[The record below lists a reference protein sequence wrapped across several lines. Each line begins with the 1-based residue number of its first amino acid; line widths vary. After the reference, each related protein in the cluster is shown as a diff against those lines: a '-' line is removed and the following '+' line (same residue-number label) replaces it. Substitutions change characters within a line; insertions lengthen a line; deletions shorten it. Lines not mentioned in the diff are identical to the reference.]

1 MTSVSIL
8 DILKQSSYL
17 YEVTNIMDIKE
28 LRLLS
33 GLSQRKFADKYNIN
47 FRTIQNWE
55 QGISETPPYVLET
68 LFRLITELDYKE
80 TFVQDV
86 CGEEYNITGKL
97 FLLKD
102 GKYYITFYH
111 DKKLY
116 SRILVD
122 KRYIKD
128 QFRDDYAWMSLEDA
142 YEDVII
148 NGG

>member
-1 MTSVSIL
+1 
-8 DILKQSSYL
+8 
-17 YEVTNIMDIKE
+17 MDIKE

-47 FRTIQNWE
+47 FRTVQNWE
-55 QGISETPPYVLET
+55 QGVSETPPYVVEA

-80 TFVQDV
+80 TFIQDV
-86 CGEEYNITGKL
+86 YGEEYNITGKL

-102 GKYYITFYH
+102 GKYYIAFYH
-111 DKKLY
+111 DRKLY

-122 KRYIKD
+122 KRYIKE

>member
-1 MTSVSIL
+1 M
-8 DILKQSSYL
+8 
-17 YEVTNIMDIKE
+17 NIKE

-33 GLSQRKFADKYNIN
+33 GLSQKKFADKYNIN

-55 QGISETPPYVLET
+55 QGVCITPPYVIES
-68 LFRLITELDYKE
+68 LFRLITELDYKD

-86 CGEEYNITGKL
+86 YDEMYNITGKL

-102 GKYYITFYH
+102 NKYYITFYH

-116 SRILVD
+116 SRILLD
-122 KRYIKD
+122 KNYIKY

-142 YEDVII
+142 YEDVLL